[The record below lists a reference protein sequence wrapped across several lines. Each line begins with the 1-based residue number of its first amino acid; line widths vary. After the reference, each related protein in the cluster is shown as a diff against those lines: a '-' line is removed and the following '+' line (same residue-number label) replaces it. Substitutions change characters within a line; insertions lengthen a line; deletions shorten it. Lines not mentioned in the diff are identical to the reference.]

1 MLNKIKKELGIW
13 GFSIFDFLE
22 GFENLNTPTYDSTPQ
37 DLVEWAEKVRWLKGV
52 PFRLDGREYLL
63 DIYRDKSQE
72 INIVKARQ
80 MELTEFGLNWLYYNL
95 IMHPYATGLYMS
107 DRQSHVEIFS
117 QRLRNAV
124 KESPSLKSLVVPGK
138 SSLSRQPFKNGSV
151 LYMYSAWGDFGA
163 ARSIPVDF
171 AVVDEMQSVN
181 VAALPVLKET
191 LSKSKYG
198 KLVKIGTGSDE
209 GDEWW
214 NEWHRGTQFYW
225 DAENLKWQ
233 KTPNTDEIENIQSY
247 RLNQR
252 MAKWISEEKI
262 AHKLKAYSPRT
273 FINEVEGWWFK
284 GMRKPILEKEMRI
297 LFDRN
302 IGFTPSEEVDHT
314 MPLYMGID
322 WGGGTQAFTV
332 PWIWQLTNPRAPRF
346 ELLYTTKI
354 TERSTE
360 KQADMMI
367 NLIDKYDVDRV
378 VIDEGGG
385 ARQVEKLSKQYG
397 DRVIKCHFRPRPG
410 DPFEKISGENRVNVD
425 RTWMIESIIDLIQ
438 RPEETKDFD
447 FPIPRIHIPARN
459 LEDVE
464 WLLDHF
470 TCIEAESIETGT
482 GTHTKY
488 THPEETN
495 DDALMACGYSLMAWL
510 YDKDSEWFW
519 KRIGSGI

>member
-1 MLNKIKKELGIW
+1 MR
-13 GFSIFDFLE
+13 LE
-22 GFENLNTPTYDSTPQ
+22 KTRKALSRFETIRKAAANWDVRFPVPIPDSN
-37 DLVEWAEKVRWLKGV
+37 AEFAQKFRILKGE

-63 DIYRDKSQE
+63 DIYHNNSSE

-80 MELTEFGLNWLYYNL
+80 MELTEFALNKLLYNL
-95 IMHPYATGLYMS
+95 ARHPYAKGLYMS
-107 DRQSHVEIFS
+107 DRQSHVKIFS
-117 QRLRNAV
+117 QRLRDAIE
-124 KESPSLKSLVVPGK
+124 ESPLLKSLVIPGK
-138 SSLSRQPFKNGSV
+138 RNRSWQPFKNGSE
-151 LYMYSAWGDFGA
+151 LYMFSAWDNFEA

-198 KLVKIGTGSDE
+198 KLIKIGTGSDE

-225 DAENLKWQ
+225 DAANLKWQ
-233 KTPNTDEIENIQSY
+233 RTPNTDEIANMQSF
-247 RLNQR
+247 RLNQK
-252 MAKWISEEKI
+252 MAIWIPQEKI
-262 AHKLKAYSPRT
+262 ARKLKSYSPRMFT
-273 FINEVEGWWFK
+273 NEVEGWWFK
-284 GMRKPILEKEMRI
+284 GTRKPILEKEMRT

-302 IGFTPSEEVDHT
+302 LAFRSSAEVDHT
-314 MPLYMGID
+314 MPVYMGID

-332 PWIWQLTNPRAPRF
+332 PWIWQLTSESAPRF
-346 ELLYTTKI
+346 QLLYTTKI

-360 KQADMMI
+360 TQADMMI
-367 NLIDKYDVDRV
+367 NLIDKFDVTKV

-385 ARQVEKLSKQYG
+385 ARQVEKLSKHYS
-397 DRVIKCHFRPRPG
+397 DRVIKCHFVQRPG
-410 DPFEKISGENRVNVD
+410 DPFEKISGENRVNID

-438 RPEETKDFD
+438 RPEEVKDFPY
-447 FPIPRIHIPARN
+447 PIPRIQIPARN

-470 TCIEAESIETGT
+470 TCIEAESIDTGT

-495 DDALMACGYSLMAWL
+495 DDALMACGYALMAWL
-510 YDKDSEWFW
+510 YDKNTRWFW
-519 KRIGSGI
+519 ERLG